1 MLEVGGLP
9 TWSAREST
17 RSNFHGWGE
26 IAMKS
31 GVRVVKREDREAASN
46 SVVVD
51 DTTMVQRS
59 TPESIVKDWITASR
73 ERRRNQA
80 ANCLQEIR
88 RWDKN
93 RIVALGQSAAMVVLS
108 FLILMSFARGSASAK
123 PLAKNT
129 ANDSTFHSP
138 LVEDHFVTVESLRV
152 HYIDTGRG
160 PTVLMIH
167 GNAGSVEDFE
177 FKALPLLS
185 AEYRVF
191 AIDRPGHGS
200 SDRPAGKTATLEF
213 QAELLHRTISSL
225 GIVQP
230 ILVGHSWGASL
241 ALAYTLRYPGEVSA
255 MVLLAP
261 AAYPDNGGNG
271 LLRTAVRA
279 PLIGDLG
286 LYLGKAI
293 VGRRLLRRGLA
304 QAFYPQPPS
313 DRYVKMVSSLW
324 LGRKQVK
331 AYLEDEA
338 CLNDSL
344 RNISKRYSE
353 IEIPVVIVTGDKD
366 KIVSPDENARA
377 LHAAIPQSRLLEIK
391 DAGHEI
397 PQTHPESIETA
408 LRLISFSSAS

>member
-31 GVRVVKREDREAASN
+31 GIRVVKREDREAASN

-88 RWDKN
+88 RWDKT

-123 PLAKNT
+123 PSAKNT
-129 ANDSTFHSP
+129 ANDSTFLSP

-213 QAELLHRTISSL
+213 QAELFHRTILSL

-286 LYLGKAI
+286 LFLGSD
-293 VGRRLLRRGLA
+293 RGSTPA
-304 QAFYPQPPS
+304 QARS
-313 DRYVKMVSSLW
+313 RASL
-324 LGRKQVK
+324 L
-331 AYLEDEA
+331 
-338 CLNDSL
+338 
-344 RNISKRYSE
+344 
-353 IEIPVVIVTGDKD
+353 P
-366 KIVSPDENARA
+366 
-377 LHAAIPQSRLLEIK
+377 
-391 DAGHEI
+391 
-397 PQTHPESIETA
+397 
-408 LRLISFSSAS
+408 